1 MDKTKTAHEADE
13 VGVEDVLPLRSRV
26 SWGAIFAGAVMA
38 MAVYLVFTLLG
49 GAIGLSVSNQTD
61 SETLSTGAGIWAVV
75 TTILALFVGGWVTS
89 QCTVGE
95 NKMEAVVHGIITW
108 GIVLFMTVWLV
119 TAGMSSGFSAMWG
132 LASFT
137 NEAAAATNG
146 NWQDMARQAGVS
158 EATITEWQQEAATAR
173 ESASQAVND
182 PANRE
187 AAREYATTA
196 TWYTLL
202 GTVLSMCAAIG
213 GAILGAGPSFRL
225 LGTPVLARRTTIMHS

>member
-1 MDKTKTAHEADE
+1 MDKDKTTRETQE

-49 GAIGLSVSNQTD
+49 GAIGLSVSNNTD
-61 SETLSTGAGIWAVV
+61 SETLSTGAAIWAVV
-75 TTILALFVGGWVTS
+75 TTIIALFVGGWVTS

-95 NKMEAVVHGIITW
+95 NKMEAMVHGIITW

-137 NEAAAATNG
+137 SEAAAATNG
-146 NWQDMARQAGVS
+146 DWQGMARQAGVS
-158 EATITEWQQEAATAR
+158 EATIAEWQQEAATAQ
-173 ESASQAVND
+173 ESASQAASD

-187 AAREYATTA
+187 RARAYATTA

-202 GTVLSMCAAIG
+202 GTILSMAAAIG
-213 GAILGAGPSFRL
+213 GSLVGAGPTFRL
-225 LGTPVLARRTTIMHS
+225 LRTPVLARRTTVMHS

>member
-1 MDKTKTAHEADE
+1 MDKDKTVNEMEE

-38 MAVYLVFTLLG
+38 LAVYLVFTLLG
-49 GAIGLSVSNQTD
+49 GAIGLSVSSETD
-61 SETLSTGAGIWAVV
+61 SETLSTGAGVWAVV
-75 TTILALFVGGWVTS
+75 TTIIALFVGGWVTS

-108 GIVLFMTVWLV
+108 GIVLFMTVWFV

-137 NEAAAATNG
+137 NETAAANNAS
-146 NWQDMARQAGVS
+146 WQSMARQAGVS
-158 EATITEWQQEAATAR
+158 EATIAEWEEEAAAAS
-173 ESASQAVND
+173 ENMSQAAND
-182 PANRE
+182 PATRE
-187 AAREYATTA
+187 EARDYATAA

-202 GTVLSMCAAIG
+202 GTVLSMGAAIG
-213 GAILGAGPSFRL
+213 GALVGAGPTFRL
-225 LGTPVLARRTTIMHS
+225 LGTPVLTRKTTIMHS